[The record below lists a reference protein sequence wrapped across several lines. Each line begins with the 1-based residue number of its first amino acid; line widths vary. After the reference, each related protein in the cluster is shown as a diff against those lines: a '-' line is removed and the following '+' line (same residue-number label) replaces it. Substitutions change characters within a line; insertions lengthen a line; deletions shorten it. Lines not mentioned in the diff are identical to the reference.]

1 MNINKLKFPLVV
13 KPSDRSAGR
22 GVVKVNNTE
31 ELKIA
36 YKNAKSLSN
45 NGIVLVEEVLD
56 GKQFSVET
64 ISENGIHIIVAITE
78 EFFRQGKY
86 EDDFLEVG
94 HLIPARLND
103 KEKSAIQKET
113 LKILD
118 AFEIKFGACH
128 IELKLGKNGVKFIE
142 IASRMGGWRN
152 TLIRDAYEYDMNKM
166 LLNASLNKKIKFK
179 EQKNKFNAIVNFIFT
194 KDDFKRYKWT
204 RERYPEFISDDFVK
218 AKDDTKFSYASD
230 LLCSNGFY
238 YLKIPPKI
246 DMEQFL
252 PKGYK

>member
-22 GVVKVNNTE
+22 GVVKVNNIS

-36 YKNAKSLSN
+36 YKEAKSFAT
-45 NGIVLVEEVLD
+45 NGIVLIEEVLK
-56 GKQFSVET
+56 GRQFSVET
-64 ISENGIHIIVAITE
+64 ISENGIHTIVAITE

-103 KEKSAIQKET
+103 KEKSKIQKET

-128 IELKLGKNGVKFIE
+128 IELKLDINGVKIIE

-152 TLIRDAYEYDMNKM
+152 TLIRDAYGYNINEM
-166 LLNASLNKKIKFK
+166 LLNVSLNKKMKFK

-194 KDDFKRYKWT
+194 KDDFEHYKWT
-204 RERYPEFISDDFVK
+204 RKKYPEFISDDFVN
-218 AKDDTKFSYASD
+218 AKDDTKFFYASD

-238 YLKIPPKI
+238 YLKIPPKT
-246 DMEQFL
+246 DMKQFL